1 LGRSRGGLTTKLHV
15 ACTDEHTAVA
25 ITLSEG
31 HRHDSL
37 SVPDLIEEAANAGT
51 ITRVT
56 ADRAYDGEPTRA
68 PLREAHIE
76 MVIPSPKN
84 RRVAARYSR
93 ELYKL
98 RHKVENHFRKLF
110 DFRRIA
116 TRYEKL
122 ARSYLAFVHLVSSVV
137 LLRGIR

>member
-1 LGRSRGGLTTKLHV
+1 M
-15 ACTDEHTAVA
+15 ACADEHSAVA
-25 ITLSEG
+25 ITLGEG

-37 SVPDLIEEAANAGT
+37 AVPELIAEAAHAGE

-68 PLREAHIE
+68 PLREAKIE
-76 MVIPSPKN
+76 LVIPSPKN
-84 RRVAARYSR
+84 RREPAVYST

-116 TRYEKL
+116 TRYDKL
-122 ARSYLAFVHLVSSVV
+122 ARCYLAFVHLTAAVI